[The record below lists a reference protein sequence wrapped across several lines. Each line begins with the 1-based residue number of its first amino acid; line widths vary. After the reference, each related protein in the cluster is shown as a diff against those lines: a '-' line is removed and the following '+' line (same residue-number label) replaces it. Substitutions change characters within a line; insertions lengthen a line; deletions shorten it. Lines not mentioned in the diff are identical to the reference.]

1 MSIVGTADKKGPSMP
16 DVTELAH
23 EAMNQGLRIAVAESL
38 TSGML
43 CNAVGAAEQASRWF
57 AGGVVAYT
65 VETKERLL
73 GLEPGT
79 DPCSPQCAV
88 QLAVGVRELLDADI
102 AISTTGVGG
111 PDPEDG
117 HAPGTVYIGWATADH
132 HGEHLLRLEGDPEE
146 VITEATRRAVRLLT
160 EIVRRQRTVAA

>member
-1 MSIVGTADKKGPSMP
+1 M
-16 DVTELAH
+16 
-23 EAMNQGLRIAVAESL
+23 
-38 TSGML
+38 
-43 CNAVGAAEQASRWF
+43 
-57 AGGVVAYT
+57 
-65 VETKERLL
+65 
-73 GLEPGT
+73 
-79 DPCSPQCAV
+79 